1 MQPGETA
8 MTESAVRVI
17 VFEAF
22 EKYEKETALPR
33 HNENLGN
40 FTKVFAAMNKAIG
53 SINALKWF
61 VGLIVGGP
69 GIVMVVIELLRF
81 ARGH

>member
-1 MQPGETA
+1 

-22 EKYEKETALPR
+22 DKYEKDTGLPR
-33 HNENLGN
+33 HTENLGN
-40 FTKVFAAMNKAIG
+40 FTTLFASINKARG
-53 SINALKWF
+53 SLNALQW
-61 VGLIVGGP
+61 IIGGP
-69 GIVMVVIELLRF
+69 GIVMVILELLRF